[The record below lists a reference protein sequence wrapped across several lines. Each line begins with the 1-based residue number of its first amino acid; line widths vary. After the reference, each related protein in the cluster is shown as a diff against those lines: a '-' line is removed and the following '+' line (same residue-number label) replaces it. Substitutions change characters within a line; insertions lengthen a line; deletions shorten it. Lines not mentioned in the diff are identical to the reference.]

1 MKKAVKDYLIITA
14 ATIICAGSMFFFML
28 PGHISVASTTAL
40 ALLASNFVP
49 LPVSAITFIINAAL
63 LVAGFLLLGGEF
75 GVKTVC
81 TSLLIPMWLRVFE
94 LVFPG
99 FTSIM
104 GDPFLDLVCFLFTA
118 CPGMAIL
125 FLHNAS
131 SGGMDVVAKLLN
143 KYLHMELGRAIS
155 LSGMAVALSSA
166 LVYDAKTVVLS
177 VLGTYLM
184 GLVLDHFILGLDQKW
199 RVCIMSPKQEEIKQ
213 FILRELHSGAT
224 IYTAVGA
231 YSNSEKHEILTIV
244 DKSEYVRLM
253 DYIEKTD
260 PTAFVTVYSVHA
272 VSYQPKPR

>member
-1 MKKAVKDYLIITA
+1 MKKAVKDYLVITA
-14 ATIICAGSMFFFML
+14 ATMLCAGSMFFFMI

-40 ALLASNFVP
+40 ALIANSFIP
-49 LPVSAITFIINAAL
+49 LPVSVITLILNVAL
-63 LVAGFLLLGGEF
+63 LAVGFLFLGGEF

-81 TSLLIPMWLRVFE
+81 TSLLIPLWLRVLE
-94 LVFPG
+94 LLFPN

-104 GDPFLDLVCFLFTA
+104 GDPFLDMVCCLFMA
-118 CPGMAIL
+118 CPGMALL

-131 SGGMDVVAKLLN
+131 SGGMDIVAKLMN
-143 KYLHMELGRAIS
+143 KYLHMELGRAVS

-184 GLVLDHFILGLDQKW
+184 GLVLDHFIFGLDQKW
-199 RVCIMSPKQEEIKQ
+199 RVCIMSSKQEEIRQ
-213 FILRELHSGAT
+213 FILQELHSGAT
-224 IYTAVGA
+224 IYTSVGA
-231 YSNSEKHEILTIV
+231 YSNSERHEILTIV

-253 DYIEKTD
+253 DHIKKTD